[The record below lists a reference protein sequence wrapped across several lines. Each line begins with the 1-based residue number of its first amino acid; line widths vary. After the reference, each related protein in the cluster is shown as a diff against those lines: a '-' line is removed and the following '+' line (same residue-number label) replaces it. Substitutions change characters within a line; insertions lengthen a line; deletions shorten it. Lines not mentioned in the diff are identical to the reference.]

1 VIDLP
6 FEKTLWQEEI
16 WYVSKKLKDGQ
27 NTEKG
32 RRGQGEA
39 GDLAW
44 AQTIQ
49 YLPNTVKNF

>member
-39 GDLAW
+39 GDLA
-44 AQTIQ
+44 
-49 YLPNTVKNF
+49 